1 MIPAMDFWQFAQLCT
16 FVGSIVW
23 AVGKVKATGDN
34 LGDKIASLAKSV
46 DKLNETTDHHETRIS
61 RLEGAK

>member
-1 MIPAMDFWQFAQLCT
+1 MDYWQLAQLCT

-23 AVGKVKATGDN
+23 AVARVN
-34 LGDKIASLAKSV
+34 SMSERLGDKLAQLTKAV